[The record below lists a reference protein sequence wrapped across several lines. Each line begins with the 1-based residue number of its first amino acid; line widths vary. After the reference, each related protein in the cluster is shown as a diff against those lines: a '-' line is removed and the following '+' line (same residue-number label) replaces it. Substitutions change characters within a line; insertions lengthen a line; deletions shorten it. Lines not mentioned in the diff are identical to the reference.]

1 MRTTAL
7 HRNRLA
13 EYLSSL
19 TVDDMAWAMKF
30 LTDRLS
36 SRLKN
41 EETISETIADAERD
55 KTAAFLSDVCGKWV
69 DDKDADE
76 MVKEIYASRNTD

>member
-1 MRTTAL
+1 
-7 HRNRLA
+7 
-13 EYLSSL
+13 
-19 TVDDMAWAMKF
+19 MAWAMKF